1 VPIVTEVPFLEPID
15 DWLESQVEKDDYAPE
30 YQDDGKAKDVK
41 GGVEGAD
48 YFLRLTSGIRRGKN
62 VAKLIDQDGR
72 VGAMRRDTYLIRAH
86 GVRLGVIWSILEFF
100 KLLCGGSICG

>member
-15 DWLESQVEKDDYAPE
+15 DWLKSQVEKDDYAPE
-30 YQDDGKAKDVK
+30 YQDDGEAKDVK

-62 VAKLIDQDGR
+62 AAKVDRSRWQSRSYEERYIPDSCTWSSLGCHL
-72 VGAMRRDTYLIRAH
+72 VDT
-86 GVRLGVIWSILEFF
+86 GIL
-100 KLLCGGSICG
+100 